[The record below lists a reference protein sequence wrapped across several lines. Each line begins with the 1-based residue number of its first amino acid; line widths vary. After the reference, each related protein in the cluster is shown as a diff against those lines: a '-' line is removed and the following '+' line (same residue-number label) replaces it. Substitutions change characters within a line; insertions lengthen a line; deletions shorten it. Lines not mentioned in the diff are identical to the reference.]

1 MKEVHAY
8 IQPLALGS
16 LLQNRDDIP
25 DFPVIVSEYDVLG
38 RKTSGQ
44 VEEKVYVIYGFND
57 ENIWRDEYAD

>member
-1 MKEVHAY
+1 MKEVRAY

-25 DFPVIVSEYDVLG
+25 DFPVIESEYDGLG

-44 VEEKVYVIYGFND
+44 VKGKVYMIDGFKD
-57 ENIWRDEYAD
+57 GNIWRDEYAD